1 VVVYLCVGSTEQV
14 SELTSAVTDNNSPND
29 ELKSVPQPTI
39 TNSHEAS
46 TSDTLETGHND
57 KDLLSE
63 HSVTEAVPQQKAT
76 DYGIKLSHEDQ
87 ITLLLQTTD
96 SKLSDIR

>member
-1 VVVYLCVGSTEQV
+1 MVHVFVGSTELS
-14 SELTSAVTDNNSPND
+14 SEINSVTTNNNFPNND
-29 ELKSVPQPTI
+29 LKSVPQPAT
-39 TNSHEAS
+39 TNSDETS
-46 TSDTLETGHND
+46 TSDTLKTSHND

-63 HSVTEAVPQQKAT
+63 PSGTEADLQQKAT